1 MEVITRYLKSGSA
14 GSVAGVRSVSFNTV
28 LANTLATPA
37 SSGWN
42 ITQ

>member
-1 MEVITRYLKSGSA
+1 
-14 GSVAGVRSVSFNTV
+14 VSFNTV

-42 ITQ
+42 ITQWAA